1 MLCPAIMAEI
11 GGTRVLPTSCI
22 HSFQAKAESRGEA
35 SWSGPGQCVSR
46 GRYTARQ
53 GPHAMRQPSDAPPII
68 DTKGDVNLT
77 FTYAA
82 VVVVEVVVLAALWFF
97 SWYYS

>member
-1 MLCPAIMAEI
+1 
-11 GGTRVLPTSCI
+11 
-22 HSFQAKAESRGEA
+22 
-35 SWSGPGQCVSR
+35 
-46 GRYTARQ
+46 
-53 GPHAMRQPSDAPPII
+53 MRQPSDAPPII